1 MSDVGG
7 DSQEALAR
15 RVAALEEVVAELQ
28 DEIRT
33 AVHRDL
39 PLLKGTVR
47 GMAHTDIETVHEF
60 PDAGRAVGER
70 LAQYDERLSAVERQ
84 LDAVSDID
92 DEPSSKKAKF
102 AAVLA
107 FAANKRSG
115 NGKVALSPHEIK
127 GCTGVSRRYAY
138 ELIETMAGC
147 IDGVGMREA
156 HEVQTGSG
164 TARKGK
170 ALLVDCDVVHSG
182 DASVNQFT
190 TDATGEGVAET
201 E

>member
-1 MSDVGG
+1 
-7 DSQEALAR
+7 
-15 RVAALEEVVAELQ
+15 
-28 DEIRT
+28 
-33 AVHRDL
+33 
-39 PLLKGTVR
+39 
-47 GMAHTDIETVHEF
+47 MADTDIETVYEF

-70 LAQYDERLSAVERQ
+70 LAEYDERLSAVEGQ
-84 LDAVSDID
+84 LETLRDID

-102 AAVLA
+102 AAVVA

-115 NGKVALSPHEIK
+115 NKVALSPHEIK

-138 ELIETMAGC
+138 ELIETVAGC

-156 HEVQTGSG
+156 QEVQTGSG

-182 DASVNQFT
+182 NERVNQFT
-190 TDATGEGVAET
+190 TVGIGEGAAET